1 MLKYLSPYR
10 NTNLLIHDKDNPLK
24 DVNNLCYLLKKF
36 LDSHSRFEIK
46 DLRNYLN
53 LFSCMVN
60 EPYNKLEIVKIIL
73 DKAAYIT
80 LKIFIIEISTLKN
93 NDK

>member
-1 MLKYLSPYR
+1 
-10 NTNLLIHDKDNPLK
+10 
-24 DVNNLCYLLKKF
+24 
-36 LDSHSRFEIK
+36 
-46 DLRNYLN
+46 
-53 LFSCMVN
+53 MVN

-80 LKIFIIEISTLKN
+80 LKIFIIEISILKN